1 MMDKIQ
7 EISIKLLIWFG
18 ILMWPAII
26 LIALFVPVIANAY
39 DVHECQKDYD
49 LALSVMQQRQ
59 KDNNLIEAME
69 LYDKKIVMS
78 AYSQPQQRTIR
89 LRIEAAK
96 NFANLNAQ
104 KCFKWSIL

>member
-1 MMDKIQ
+1 MRKKENKAHWWYLILVP
-7 EISIKLLIWFG
+7 LLTYE
-18 ILMWPAII
+18 LVATE
-26 LIALFVPVIANAY
+26 L
-39 DVHECQKDYD
+39 ECQKDYD

>member
-1 MMDKIQ
+1 MKV
-7 EISIKLLIWFG
+7 LIT
-18 ILMWPAII
+18 
-26 LIALFVPVIANAY
+26 LIAVFGSLVVNAD
-39 DVHECQKDYD
+39 DVHECKNDYD